1 MNYWLA
7 AFGIAAGALFLFKV
21 AYGVSTALVLSMTGG
36 ALFVSTARARIDIA
50 LSAIEG
56 ESHRLAVDLG
66 CGDGRILRAA
76 ADRLGI
82 RAVGYEVN
90 PLAYVKCRLLC
101 LFHRNVDIRC
111 RNFWHADLSEAD
123 VVFCYLYPDVLK
135 KLSAKLREE
144 LRPGAEV
151 ISFNFPLPGFTPCQ
165 ILRPTGALHGDP
177 IFVYRS

>member
-7 AFGIAAGALFLFKV
+7 AFGMVAGALFLFKV

-36 ALFVSTARARIDIA
+36 ALFVSTARVRIETA
-50 LSAIEG
+50 LSALEG
-56 ESHRLAVDLG
+56 EIHRLAVDLG

-90 PLAYVKCRLLC
+90 PLAYLKCRALC
-101 LFHRNVDIRC
+101 LFHPNVDIRA

-123 VVFCYLYPDVLK
+123 LVFCYLYPDVLK
-135 KLSAKLREE
+135 KLSGKLHEE
-144 LRPGAEV
+144 LQPGATV
-151 ISFNFPLPGFTPCQ
+151 ISFNFPIPGFTPHR
-165 ILRPTGALHGDP
+165 ILRPAGALHGDP